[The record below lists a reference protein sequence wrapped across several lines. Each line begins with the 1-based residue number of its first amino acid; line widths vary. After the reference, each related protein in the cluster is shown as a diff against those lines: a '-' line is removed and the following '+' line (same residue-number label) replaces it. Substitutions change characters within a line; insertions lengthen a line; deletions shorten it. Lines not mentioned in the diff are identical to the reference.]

1 MWKPLAPQPPRA
13 PPAALALAVM
23 ALAAVGHQVACA
35 QDVAVEHQIAEAVS
49 PLPEPMRA
57 GATVL
62 SYRGSRT
69 LVTIR
74 EGSNGMICLADRPG
88 DDRWHVACYHKDLE
102 PFMARGREL
111 RAQGITER
119 AAIDSARLAEIQSGA
134 LSMPERPTALH
145 SLSGPLGSFDHQTGT
160 VSGVQGLHV
169 VYTPYATEETLGY
182 SIEPSRERPWLMYPG
197 KPWAHV
203 MISRR

>member
-1 MWKPLAPQPPRA
+1 MWKPLAPLA
-13 PPAALALAVM
+13 PLALPVM
-23 ALAAVGHQVACA
+23 ARAAVGHQVACA
-35 QDVAVEHQIAEAVS
+35 QDVSVEHQIAEAVA

-62 SYRGSRT
+62 SYRGGRT

-74 EGSNGMICLADRPG
+74 QGSNGMICLADRPG

-134 LSMPERPTALH
+134 LCMPERPTALH

-160 VSGVQGLHV
+160 VSGVRGLHV

-203 MISRR
+203 MISGR